1 MSRFMAP
8 LTENEIQSILIAS
21 GSMKRKCYKKFDKCS
36 SDYTSKLRI
45 KAEKQLRNWTTCGM
59 PQKAWDILNNLN
71 AAVIKKFDL
80 HSTPNL
86 EEISVSVRFTAIDI

>member
-1 MSRFMAP
+1 MAP

-21 GSMKRKCYKKFDKCS
+21 GSMKRKCYKKFDQCS

-86 EEISVSVRFTAIDI
+86 AVNLTETEISSIDI